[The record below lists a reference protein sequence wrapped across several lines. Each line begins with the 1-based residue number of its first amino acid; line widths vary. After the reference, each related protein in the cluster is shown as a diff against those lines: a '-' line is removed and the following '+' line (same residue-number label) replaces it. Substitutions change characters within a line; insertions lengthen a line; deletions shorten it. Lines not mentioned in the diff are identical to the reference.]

1 MDAPVRGYSLE
12 FIQNMITEQSGRV
25 AGWFNDLELRTV
37 FQPTFSLPHKCA
49 IGFEANLRSADT
61 LGRPV
66 SPQAL
71 FGPVQNYAEASMLDM
86 LCTTMHVRNFA
97 KSLPSRSLLLVNLH
111 PEVLLDHGNSAKFLA
126 ALLDHYRV
134 PANKLMIDVPG
145 SVLEQENLDDA
156 IAAYREVGCLIAI
169 DDFGVDN
176 ANLDT
181 IWHTTPTLVKIDRT
195 LIDRAVADRRIRQI
209 LPKAVSLLHEMG
221 TLVLMEGIESEAEAL
236 IALDADADFGSGFY
250 LGPMLDSLSEFRDS
264 PELLKGLWRTFLKK
278 QDSAGTSETSAR
290 LSLEDEAL
298 YSSNIKKLRNASPS
312 EIGRYREERRPFLS
326 AMQDVAARVRAGK
339 ALDVS
344 CDEFLALPGAIRCYA
359 LDGEGTQTG
368 SEATAPHPPVK
379 HGPNFH
385 DMCGPLE
392 ANWSRRDFF
401 RRAVKEPGVVQV
413 TRQYCSLA
421 GYPRCVTF
429 SIVVPAGGKPMV
441 ICGDVDWTSHAMVRI
456 APGSKST

>member
-25 AGWFNDLELRTV
+25 SGWFNDLELKTV
-37 FQPTFSLPHKCA
+37 FQPAFSLPHKCA
-49 IGFEANLRSADT
+49 VGFEANLRSADT
-61 LGRPV
+61 MGRPV

-86 LCTTMHVRNFA
+86 LCTTMHVRSF
-97 KSLPSRSLLLVNLH
+97 SSQMPSKGLLLINLH
-111 PEVLLDHGNSAKFLA
+111 PEVLLDFGNSAKFLA
-126 ALLDHYRV
+126 DLLHHYRV
-134 PANKLMIDVPG
+134 PAHKLMIDVPG
-145 SVLEQENLDDA
+145 SVLEHEKLGDA
-156 IAAYREVGCLIAI
+156 IAAYRQLGCLIAI

-181 IWHTTPTLVKIDRT
+181 IWHATPTLVKIDRT
-195 LIDRAVADRRIRQI
+195 VIARAVGDRHIRQT

-250 LGPMLDSLSEFRDS
+250 LGPMLDALSGFRDS
-264 PELLKGLWRTFLKK
+264 PELLKDLWRLHMEK
-278 QDSAGTSETSAR
+278 QEAAGPTETSAR

-298 YSSNIKKLRNASPS
+298 YSSNIKKLRHASPA
-312 EIGRYREERRPFLS
+312 EIGRYREERRPFLN
-326 AMQDVAARVRAGK
+326 AMQDIAARVRSGK
-339 ALDVS
+339 ALDAS

-368 SEATAPHPPVK
+368 PETMAPHPPAK
-379 HGPNFH
+379 QGPDFH
-385 DMCGPLE
+385 SLCGQSE
-392 ANWSRRDFF
+392 ATWSRRDFF

-429 SIVVPAGGKPMV
+429 SIVVRAAGKPMV
-441 ICGDVDWTSHAMVRI
+441 ICGDVDWTSHAMVRR
-456 APGSKST
+456 APDSPPN